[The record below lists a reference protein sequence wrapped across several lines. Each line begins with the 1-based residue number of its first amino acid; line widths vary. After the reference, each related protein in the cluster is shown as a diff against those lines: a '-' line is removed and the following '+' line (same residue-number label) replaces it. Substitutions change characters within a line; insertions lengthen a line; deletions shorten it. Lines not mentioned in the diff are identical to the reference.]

1 MPTRSQWPIR
11 KSRDPTL
18 AVRICGGDSKK
29 SVFQPGFF
37 FFKNVFSMRFV
48 GQHFGRSGCERVRIY
63 ATMHGAHCCPDS
75 WSLPDVRRV
84 VIAMPGV
91 PGVEF
96 PAVSW
101 RIRAADCPTDFTADL
116 GGGIRG
122 GFRRDFFLV
131 PLLARNARTNPRR
144 NPPRIPSTI
153 PPRKSTAEGLRG
165 FIAGGAAEVIVQ
177 RLWVA
182 RVRSGDGARRRH
194 NARIVSI
201 VVFVAF

>member
-1 MPTRSQWPIR
+1 
-11 KSRDPTL
+11 
-18 AVRICGGDSKK
+18 
-29 SVFQPGFF
+29 
-37 FFKNVFSMRFV
+37 MRFV
-48 GQHFGRSGCERVRIY
+48 GQHFSRSGCERVRIY

-122 GFRRDFFLV
+122 GFRREFFLV
-131 PLLARNARTNPRR
+131 PLLARNARKKSTAKSTADSIHDSTAEIHRGR
-144 NPPRIPSTI
+144 PPRIHCRWRRGGNCAASVGCAGTVRRWGKA
-153 PPRKSTAEGLRG
+153 PP
-165 FIAGGAAEVIVQ
+165 
-177 RLWVA
+177 
-182 RVRSGDGARRRH
+182 
-194 NARIVSI
+194 
-201 VVFVAF
+201 